1 MKRDTD
7 IIGNNVNDFESR
19 LELPRK
25 AHIEAHKKEFF
36 EKNWVYIN
44 YTTDISKSQLESIK
58 ETFDDFKVET
68 HKIGIRCGSLDLN
81 PDLQIAFGFGL
92 IQLFGGFFSAMGT
105 TMWEKASK
113 KIAEISKN
121 NGKRNHAIAII
132 IHIENKFIYAVER
145 FHDENE
151 EIYLKSIPEAL
162 LKVDEL
168 IQIFDNFKDK
178 EFMQIFQ
185 DPITK
190 DWKYLLF
197 PIPVEFGPNVS
208 RIVDLDTFC
217 YVPISDQEFINIFCG
232 DCNGNCC
239 LSCVK
244 HHLKNR

>member
-36 EKNWVYIN
+36 EKNCVYID
-44 YTTDISKSQLESIK
+44 YTADISESQLESIK
-58 ETFDDFKVET
+58 KTFDDFKVET
-68 HKIGIRCGSLDLN
+68 HKIGIRCGSLDLH
-81 PDLQIAFGFGL
+81 PVLEITIEFCAF
-92 IQLFGGFFSAMGT
+92 QLFGGFFSAMGT

-113 KIAEISKN
+113 KFAEISKN
-121 NGKRNHAIAII
+121 NGKRNHAIAFII
-132 IHIENKFIYAVER
+132 PIENKCIYAVER

-151 EIYLKSIPEAL
+151 EIYLKLIPEAL
-162 LKVDEL
+162 PKVHEF
-168 IQIFDNFKDK
+168 IQKFDNFKDK
-178 EFMQIFQ
+178 KLQIFQ

-197 PIPVEFGPNVS
+197 SIPVEFGSKVS

-217 YVPISDQEFINIFCG
+217 YLPISDQEFIDIFCG